1 MVGYVPFDSNLNN
14 FLVAYA
20 KDVRAFAFLT
30 LLLVALYCQ
39 YTPVHS
45 CFIASILTPVQ
56 LGLLAFL
63 FCLAIHSLVCVW
75 NHSSRYATLIGKVA
89 IAPCYH

>member
-20 KDVRAFAFLT
+20 KDVRAFAFLA

-39 YTPVHS
+39 CTSVRS
-45 CFIASILTPVQ
+45 RFIAPMLTPVQ